1 MSVHLRP
8 HCHRQYGR
16 MGVVGVLWHV
26 SGSYQTPRAP
36 SERDTG
42 TNVCDT
48 IASGGLGVAVSAMA
62 RASVG
67 GC

>member
-1 MSVHLRP
+1 MSVHSRP
-8 HCHRQYGR
+8 HCHRQHGH
-16 MGVVGVLWHV
+16 MGVVAVLWRV
-26 SGSYQTPRAP
+26 LGSYQTPRVP
-36 SERDTG
+36 SEQGTG

-48 IASGGLGVAVSAMA
+48 TASGGLGEGVSAMA